1 MLLQVRS
8 NYFGEFGSSSL
19 PPWAAVLLIVGLVG
33 LVAAAVVASRRGSSH
48 SGSPEQQRRAT
59 RRTFL
64 RTAKQVGLSKEQTT
78 MLEKLV
84 GVCKIKQPL
93 LVFSSAGLL
102 DDALKRGVYA
112 LESAGMPAAQKQAQ
126 LRSIYTTKQLIE
138 NSSQRGGVSL
148 RSTLSLKSGQS
159 MTVVPDS
166 GSRFGVKLVA
176 NTREVLAVTTPRL
189 ASGQEQ
195 RWAKGSRCT
204 VGFSRDGDASY
215 SFGSK
220 VMGYSTVR
228 GVVCMLLQHAKT
240 LRQEQ
245 QRRARRRELSRPCF
259 CYPVK
264 IVETGSGR
272 HAERKAVVLVK
283 EKIIGTVSDI
293 SVGGCCIRARQ
304 PLKAATLVKIELSIT
319 KRDTLTAFG
328 KVLRVGPERMGGV
341 MHVMFTKI
349 SSDSVNRIYS
359 YVYDFTSM
367 G

>member
-1 MLLQVRS
+1 VLLQVSS
-8 NYFGEFGSSSL
+8 NPFGQFGSTSF
-19 PPWAAVLLIVGLVG
+19 PPWATAVLVVLV
-33 LVAAAVVASRRGSSH
+33 VAIIAAAVVGSRRSSTR
-48 SGSPEQQRRAT
+48 SGTPEQQRRSMH
-59 RRTFL
+59 RTFL
-64 RTAKQVGLSKEQTT
+64 RTARQVGLSKEQTA

-84 GVCKIKQPL
+84 AVCKLKQPL

-102 DDALKRGVYA
+102 DDVLKRGVYA
-112 LESAGMPAAQKQAQ
+112 LESSAAPAAQKQVQ

-138 NSSQRGGVSL
+138 NSTRRGGLAV
-148 RSTLSLKSGQS
+148 RSTLSLKPGQS
-159 MTVVPDS
+159 LSLVAEG

-176 NTREVLAVTTPRL
+176 NTREVLAVSTPRL
-189 ASGQEQ
+189 GSGHEQ

-215 SFGSK
+215 SFASK

-228 GVVCMLLQHAKT
+228 GVGCMLLQHAKT

-245 QRRARRRELSRPCF
+245 QRRARRRDLSRPCF

-264 IVETGSGR
+264 IVEVGSGR
-272 HAERKAVVLVK
+272 RTERKAVVQMK

-293 SVGGCCIRARQ
+293 SVGGCSIRARQ

-319 KRDTLTAFG
+319 KRDTLAAFG
-328 KVLRVGPERMGGV
+328 KVLRIRAERMGGV
-341 MHVMFTKI
+341 MHIMFTKI

-367 G
+367 D